1 MMSGVSVLTDA
12 RSVVS
17 RYAVSGTE
25 PLETA
30 LKRAKGRS
38 ERSSWSA
45 LVISAVDWFLMPSV
59 IRRRGEMG
67 LVFWAQVRRWMEL
80 PGRKFGPSSL
90 CRVPFD

>member
-1 MMSGVSVLTDA
+1 MAMISGVSVLTDA

-25 PLETA
+25 PLQTA

-45 LVISAVDWFLMPSV
+45 LLISAVDWFLMPSV
-59 IRRRGEMG
+59 IRRRGEVG
-67 LVFWAQVRRWMEL
+67 LGLCGVGWSCRAVCRRCAEF
-80 PGRKFGPSSL
+80 PFG
-90 CRVPFD
+90 